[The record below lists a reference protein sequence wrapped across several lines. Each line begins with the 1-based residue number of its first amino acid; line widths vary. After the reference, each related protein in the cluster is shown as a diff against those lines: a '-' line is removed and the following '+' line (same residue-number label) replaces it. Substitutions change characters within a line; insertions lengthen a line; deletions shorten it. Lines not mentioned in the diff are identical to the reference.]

1 MPQHMNPNYSAMATT
16 GAVGTTGTTIG
27 NAGGIG
33 LTDRDLFQIMLNEH
47 KLMTMSMT
55 TLILEAVNPQLRQDC
70 IKILNKN
77 FDHQRMIWEA
87 MHQRGWYQVQ
97 MATPQEMQRMQQ
109 QLSHQPYSQQQPYTQ
124 QPYTQQPTHTQQ
136 TFHQQPYM
144 QQSYTQQPYS
154 QSFTQRS

>member
-1 MPQHMNPNYSAMATT
+1 MAQHMNPNYSAMATT
-16 GAVGTTGTTIG
+16 GAVGTTGTTMS
-27 NAGGIG
+27 NASGIG

-55 TLILEAVNPQLRQDC
+55 TTILEAVNPQLRQDC
-70 IKILNKN
+70 INILNKN

-87 MHQRGWYQVQ
+87 MNQRGWYQVQ

-109 QLSHQPYSQQQPYTQ
+109 QLSQQTYPQQQPYTQ
-124 QPYTQQPTHTQQ
+124 QQTHTQP

-144 QQSYTQQPYS
+144 QHSYTQQPYS

>member
-1 MPQHMNPNYSAMATT
+1 MAQHMNPNYSAMATT
-16 GAVGTTGTTIG
+16 GAVGTTGTTISS
-27 NAGGIG
+27 AGGIG

-55 TLILEAVNPQLRQDC
+55 TTILEAVNPQLRQDC
-70 IKILNKN
+70 INVLNKN

-109 QLSHQPYSQQQPYTQ
+109 QLSQQTYPQQQPYNQ
-124 QPYTQQPTHTQQ
+124 QQTHTQQ

-144 QQSYTQQPYS
+144 QHSYTQQPYS